1 MGVHVAVYWTR
12 AILDF
17 VMSAEH
23 DWGPSVARVL
33 ETLLAPSPAQLQA
46 GMEHL
51 NLKLSVWHVP

>member
-1 MGVHVAVYWTR
+1 M
-12 AILDF
+12 DF

-33 ETLLAPSPAQLQA
+33 ETLLVPTPAHLLA

-51 NLKLSVWHVP
+51 NLKLSVWHIP